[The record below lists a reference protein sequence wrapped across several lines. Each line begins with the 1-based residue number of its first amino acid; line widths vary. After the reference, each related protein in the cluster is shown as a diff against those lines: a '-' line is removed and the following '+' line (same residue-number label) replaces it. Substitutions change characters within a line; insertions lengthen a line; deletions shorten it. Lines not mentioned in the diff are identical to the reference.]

1 MDEFDIIRSCF
12 APLARSEGAA
22 GLLDDVAEIEIPAG
36 RLIVTTDAIVEGVH
50 FLSDDPIASLA
61 AKLVRVN
68 ASDIIAKGGR
78 LQGALLTLVWPRGR
92 SLSDIE
98 AFARRLGEEL
108 TIWGG
113 YLLGGDTSATDGPLV
128 LSLTLTGVCGERG
141 PVRRSGARP
150 GDDLWVTGSIGDGWL
165 GLQASIRPDFEVSAD
180 DRAWLV
186 SRYREPVPPSPAFAD
201 CIARFASGSADV
213 SDGLVADAQR
223 IASSSGVGLVIEG
236 ARIPLSDAARRW
248 LAGASLADLGVLATG
263 GDDYQALFTA
273 SPGDR
278 TALEAS
284 ARSLGVRLTL
294 IGAVVETDGVR
305 LKGLEAPVGS
315 GWSHF
320 QS

>member
-50 FLSDDPIASLA
+50 FLSDDPIDSLA

-78 LQGALLTLVWPRGR
+78 LQGALLTLVWPRAR
-92 SLSDIE
+92 SRTDIE

-113 YLLGGDTSATDGPLV
+113 HLLGGDTSATDGPLV

-165 GLQASIRPDFEVSAD
+165 GLQASIRPDFEVSAE
-180 DRAWLV
+180 DRLWLV

-213 SDGLVADAQR
+213 SDGLVADASR
-223 IASSSGVGLVIEG
+223 IASASGAGLVIEG
-236 ARIPLSDAARRW
+236 ARIPLSEAARRW
-248 LAGASLADLGVLATG
+248 LAGSSMADVGALATG

-273 SPGDR
+273 SPRDR

-294 IGAVVETDGVR
+294 IGTVVERGGVR
-305 LKGLEAPVGS
+305 LEGFDAPVAT

>member
-12 APLARSEGAA
+12 ASLARSEGAA

-50 FLSDDPIASLA
+50 FLSDDPIDSLA

-78 LQGALLTLVWPRGR
+78 LQGALLTLVWPRAR
-92 SLSDIE
+92 SRTDIE

-113 YLLGGDTSATDGPLV
+113 HLLGGDTSATDGPLV

-165 GLQASIRPDFEVSAD
+165 GLQASIRPDFEVSAE
-180 DRAWLV
+180 DRLWRV

-213 SDGLVADAQR
+213 SDGLVADASR
-223 IASSSGVGLVIEG
+223 IASASGAGLVIEG
-236 ARIPLSDAARRW
+236 ARIPLSEAARRW
-248 LAGASLADLGVLATG
+248 LAGSSLADVGALATG

-273 SPGDR
+273 SPRDR

-294 IGAVVETDGVR
+294 IGTVVERGGVR
-305 LKGLEAPVGS
+305 LEGFDAPVAT